1 MGLFLQQLRHHDCK
15 KNSRLRIEGET
26 KRIKYV
32 IHIVFGIS
40 QQNSPR
46 NIATNIFQRNGNPS
60 LQMPNHRVCN
70 LKTMTLSNTKK
81 TKKMWLV
88 ISHQTLHWEVEK
100 DKDTCNSGHQATDSV
115 VSRQAN
121 LLLPHQGMFPT
132 DHSPGNTEIQQ
143 GKDKDTFKTCFF
155 NQKT

>member
-1 MGLFLQQLRHHDCK
+1 MGPFQRQLRHHDCK

-26 KRIKYV
+26 KRIKDV
-32 IHIVFGIS
+32 IHIVVEIS

-70 LKTMTLSNTKK
+70 LKKMTLSNTKK
-81 TKKMWLV
+81 QRKCDKSFHTR
-88 ISHQTLHWEVEK
+88 HWQVEK

-121 LLLPHQGMFPT
+121 LLLPHQGMFPK

>member
-1 MGLFLQQLRHHDCK
+1 MGPFQRQPRHHDCK
-15 KNSRLRIEGET
+15 KNRRLRIEGET
-26 KRIKYV
+26 KRIKDV
-32 IHIVFGIS
+32 IHIVVEIS

-81 TKKMWLV
+81 KQRKCDWSVHTR
-88 ISHQTLHWEVEK
+88 HWQVEK

-121 LLLPHQGMFPT
+121 LRLPHQGMFPT
-132 DHSPGNTEIQQ
+132 DHSPGNTEIRQ

>member
-1 MGLFLQQLRHHDCK
+1 MGPFQRQPRHHDCK
-15 KNSRLRIEGET
+15 KNRRLRIEGET
-26 KRIKYV
+26 KRIKDV
-32 IHIVFGIS
+32 IHIVVEIS

-46 NIATNIFQRNGNPS
+46 NFATNIFQRNGNPS
-60 LQMPNHRVCN
+60 LIANVKSQSVQSQDNDIVKH
-70 LKTMTLSNTKK
+70 KK
-81 TKKMWLV
+81 KQRKCDWSFRTR
-88 ISHQTLHWEVEK
+88 HWQVEK
-100 DKDTCNSGHQATDSV
+100 DKDTCNSGHQATDFV

-121 LLLPHQGMFPT
+121 LRLPHQGMFPT